1 MSLDLLVHL
10 SVQPSVARSFFCST
24 LEYLLVCKS
33 YSGSTPPRKI
43 IRTPRI
49 ALVPTIGVGWSGLAR
64 PKKWQTW
71 FSPSSHWS
79 LNWFLP
85 LEMQFYPS
93 HVLLVRAFWFEM
105 LLKQITLVNPFGSY
119 LTLTNFSSETLEI
132 RTSQGFYDV
141 CHEVVSTQPSCAS
154 WMIGGNSACRVISS
168 PTVGQKYWSD
178 DVRSHILPKVLHF
191 NLYLWHL
198 LSIPL
203 PETWNLTKIWHK
215 FVKETLEF
223 GEFGGTP
230 GSKRF
235 HLKTPTAE
243 SSKLIRGTW
252 RQWHFLQQ

>member
-24 LEYLLVCKS
+24 FEYLLVCEI

-43 IRTPRI
+43 IRTHRI

-64 PKKWQTW
+64 PQEWQTW

-119 LTLTNFSSETLEI
+119 LTLTNFFI
-132 RTSQGFYDV
+132 
-141 CHEVVSTQPSCAS
+141 
-154 WMIGGNSACRVISS
+154 GNSRNKNFSDFLWCLPWGGLNTTLVCFLDDWW
-168 PTVGQKYWSD
+168 QFCLWSY
-178 DVRSHILPKVLHF
+178 ILP
-191 NLYLWHL
+191 NCWA
-198 LSIPL
+198 
-203 PETWNLTKIWHK
+203 KI
-215 FVKETLEF
+215 
-223 GEFGGTP
+223 
-230 GSKRF
+230 
-235 HLKTPTAE
+235 LKW
-243 SSKLIRGTW
+243 W
-252 RQWHFLQQ
+252 R